1 MMNVL
6 DGNPT
11 SSLHDRS
18 APSDNTVD
26 NAAKLRQ
33 PQSRRSR
40 KMNTRRQQQ
49 RKGAVPTIAADA
61 HDLPT
66 DVSVTPLPSDER
78 SLSPN
83 PPVKVANKDRF
94 EGHIVERNDFSVRG
108 ALAELQ
114 QLRGRFADRRLLQ
127 VPPPRSRAHL
137 TDKENQENR
146 PPVVGGRLFGALLD
160 SLRQMNPEL
169 GGGRGRSTLPSIS
182 SSPFRLLRLPSPWE
196 NDFPVR
202 LPSVLPSPR
211 PAWES
216 VDFRPSHA
224 EYQPMP
230 AVDGQATQGNG
241 SRPKLPSEDSFPL
254 LHLSESHFPS
264 HGHDTGFPHSLPFP
278 MLQMIDP
285 RHGPVPFF
293 VPPER
298 INIVGHNNNNR
309 EMLTARSG
317 MQTARSEPQTGQS
330 DIPTSS
336 QRSIELLRLEPAL
349 CDTGDTSESDTR
361 QVLNR
366 LKSISRLF
374 SYFASVVLFHF
385 IFTLTFLFLKF
396 YETCF
401 WKCFR

>member
-18 APSDNTVD
+18 APADNTVD
-26 NAAKLRQ
+26 DAAKLRR

-40 KMNTRRQQQ
+40 KINARHQQQQ
-49 RKGAVPTIAADA
+49 RKDVVPTKAADA

-83 PPVKVANKDRF
+83 PPVRIVNKDRF
-94 EGHIVERNDFSVRG
+94 EGRIVERNDSSVRG

-114 QLRGRFADRRLLQ
+114 QLRGRFADRRLLH
-127 VPPPRSRAHL
+127 VPPLRSDTHPA
-137 TDKENQENR
+137 DKENQENR
-146 PPVVGGRLFGALLD
+146 PQVTDGRPFGVLLD
-160 SLRQMNPEL
+160 SLRQINPEL
-169 GGGRGRSTLPSIS
+169 GGGRGRSTLPSTS
-182 SSPFRLLRLPSPWE
+182 SSPFRLLRLPSPRK

-202 LPSVLPSPR
+202 LPSVMPSPR

-216 VDFRPSHA
+216 VDFRPPHA
-224 EYQPMP
+224 EFQPMP
-230 AVDGQATQGNG
+230 AVGGQATQGSG

-254 LHLSESHFPS
+254 LRLSDNHFPS
-264 HGHDTGFPHSLPFP
+264 PGHDTGFPNSLPFP
-278 MLQMIDP
+278 MLQMIDS

-298 INIVGHNNNNR
+298 INIVGHNNNNGK
-309 EMLTARSG
+309 MLTARSG
-317 MQTARSEPQTGQS
+317 MPTARSEPQTARS

-349 CDTGDTSESDTR
+349 GDTGDVSESDTR
-361 QVLNR
+361 
-366 LKSISRLF
+366 
-374 SYFASVVLFHF
+374 
-385 IFTLTFLFLKF
+385 
-396 YETCF
+396 
-401 WKCFR
+401 